1 MERPRSP
8 ETPAGFA
15 LRCALAGLVIL
26 VALAATLAWLPVRG
40 EFRAECARLHG
51 AFVPG
56 TEGAA
61 DLCISPGPGA
71 AGSP

>member
-1 MERPRSP
+1 MVRFV
-8 ETPAGFA
+8 AQ
-15 LRCALAGLVIL
+15 CILAGLAI
-26 VALAATLAWLPVRG
+26 LAALVIALCWLPIPS
-40 EFRAECARLHG
+40 EFRAECERLHG

-61 DLCISPGPGA
+61 DLCIAPGPGA